1 MLFSPHVFPY
11 WWWWWCW
18 PNVLILP
25 CFTLRF
31 DNLSYFSHPAKC
43 NNQGPHWKCN
53 ICTQSSLHCTAEMI
67 FTLLLVLKSGSC
79 PSVHCWPSL
88 YIDCCCQP
96 ELCWPAVLECPP
108 GQPGAEGQRIF
119 CQGCEAGK
127 MYYPSA
133 RHQSRNLSVLFS
145 KPHHTLP
152 LHVRVC
158 GWSSPAVL
166 CK

>member
-1 MLFSPHVFPY
+1 MKSCYKSEKPKVLLRYRVHKNACLQGAGITIGFSFHHPSRITGTQKTTTKTLLPNASFKETLKWKLLSGNRHCLMLFSPLVFPY

-18 PNVLILP
+18 PHVLILP

-88 YIDCCCQP
+88 YIDCCC
-96 ELCWPAVLECPP
+96 
-108 GQPGAEGQRIF
+108 
-119 CQGCEAGK
+119 
-127 MYYPSA
+127 
-133 RHQSRNLSVLFS
+133 
-145 KPHHTLP
+145 
-152 LHVRVC
+152 
-158 GWSSPAVL
+158 
-166 CK
+166 